1 MTTMDTL
8 NRVIDSY
15 DVDKNSLKSSLLKS
29 KERSHKRFGSVDPVI
44 RVNKGGKSKVYF
56 SKNKVDVKGSQL
68 VKLADKLEK
77 RVSKVQQQIK
87 ADYNSVKDKYK

>member
-8 NRVIDSY
+8 NRVINSY
-15 DVDKNSLKSSLLKS
+15 DVDKNSSKSSLLKS
-29 KERSHKRFGSVDPVI
+29 KERSNKRFGSIDPVI
-44 RVNKGGKSKVYF
+44 RVNKRGKSKVYF
-56 SKNKVDVKGSQL
+56 SKHKVDVKGSQL

-77 RVSKVQQQIK
+77 RVSEVQQQIK